1 MKRLSSQLT
10 YANVIAT
17 LCLFLLVGGGTAFAA
32 TQLGK
37 DSVGSKQLKKN
48 SVIASKIKNG
58 TITGSKIRL
67 STLGAVPSATTASHA
82 ASADSALKAVDAMNA
97 ETLGGQSAGQLAGA
111 SRLHCPS
118 GMALFGGLCY
128 QEQTNAPAEM
138 GEAVIGCARASLRL
152 PTRGELLAFDDSLPV
167 GPPLEWTEPEFTDG
181 PEGFAWVATAA
192 KGGGIEWDRVQVE
205 TLFPYICVI
214 PASN

>member
-138 GEAVIGCARASLRL
+138 GEAVIGCARAGLRL
-152 PTRGELLAFDDSLPV
+152 PIIALEGDPPSSSADVQPEEDPVAPKARRFPAFGNRQLGKLIIDRSRKLR
-167 GPPLEWTEPEFTDG
+167 LEAVPDHD
-181 PEGFAWVATAA
+181 P
-192 KGGGIEWDRVQVE
+192 R
-205 TLFPYICVI
+205 
-214 PASN
+214 